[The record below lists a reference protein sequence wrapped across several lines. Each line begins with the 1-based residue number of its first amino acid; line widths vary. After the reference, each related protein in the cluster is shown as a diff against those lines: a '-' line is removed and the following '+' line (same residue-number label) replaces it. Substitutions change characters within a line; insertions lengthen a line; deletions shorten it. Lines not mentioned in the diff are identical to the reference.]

1 MGRCVAIGLC
11 LLVLAGLGRVEADDQ
26 ADELARLAGEYVAQS
41 SVRLGQ
47 APAADEVLKGLS
59 LRVNQD
65 DWVQKFR
72 GDTAPYKIKL
82 GLAANSKT
90 MQLIHQ
96 RVPAVRNC
104 TYVLQEDVLTVTEL
118 LGDDGD
124 MTVTVWK
131 RKPNK

>member
-1 MGRCVAIGLC
+1 MRRCVAIGLS
-11 LLVLAGLGRVEADDQ
+11 LVVFAGLGRAAADEQ

-47 APAADEVLKGLS
+47 APAAGEVLKGLS

-82 GLAANSKT
+82 DLAYNPKGIK
-90 MQLIHQ
+90 LIHQ

-104 TYVLQEDVLTVTEL
+104 TYVLQDDVLTVTEL

-131 RKPNK
+131 RKPSK

>member
-1 MGRCVAIGLC
+1 MRRCVAIGLC
-11 LLVLAGLGRVEADDQ
+11 LLVFAELGRVEADEQ
-26 ADELARLAGEYVAQS
+26 ADELARLAGHYTAKS

-47 APAADEVLKGLS
+47 PPATQEVLKGLT
-59 LRVNQD
+59 LEIKND

-72 GDTAPYKIKL
+72 GDTAPYKIKFD
-82 GLAANSKT
+82 LAYHTKA
-90 MQLIHQ
+90 MRLIHQ
-96 RVPAVRNC
+96 RVPAARNC
-104 TYVLQEDVLTVTEL
+104 SYVLQDDLLTVTEL

>member
-1 MGRCVAIGLC
+1 MGRCIAISLC
-11 LLVLAGLGRVEADDQ
+11 LITFAGLGRVAADEQ
-26 ADELARLAGEYVAQS
+26 ADELARLAGEYTAES

-47 APAADEVLKGLS
+47 APATKEVLKGLR
-59 LRVNQD
+59 LEIKND

-82 GLAANSKT
+82 ELAYNPKGIK
-90 MQLIHQ
+90 LIHQ
-96 RVPAVRNC
+96 RVPAARNC
-104 TYVLQEDVLTVTEL
+104 TYVLQDDVLTVTEL

-131 RKPNK
+131 RKPSK